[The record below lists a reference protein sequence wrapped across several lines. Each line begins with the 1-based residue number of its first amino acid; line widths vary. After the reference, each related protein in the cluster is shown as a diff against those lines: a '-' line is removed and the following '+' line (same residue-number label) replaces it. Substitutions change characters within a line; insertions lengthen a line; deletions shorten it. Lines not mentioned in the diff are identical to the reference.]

1 MPQAMR
7 RILAIAATPA
17 LRFAW
22 HERGMTVALRQQLSL
37 RKTRPE
43 TSFGPFRPLPALPWL
58 VMATAIRIVGFGKP
72 GLIVPALVLADVC
85 VLLAFFATARDSI
98 QAAGGQSS
106 LGELTLGEQIKL
118 SLSIL
123 WRIVLV
129 IIIATLATAAIGFSS
144 FAPHLL
150 WGLDGMAFDQ
160 GADLGRFWSAAIA
173 ALVLL
178 IIVNAESNG
187 GRVAL
192 FAAVKDLGRHAL
204 WLGAAVLLLGVINV
218 ALGYGQGLV
227 RTAIWHFWQISMVG
241 QPLKNLIYVVFIF
254 SFAMLRLWIT
264 LSILTFGLKQSYARD
279 G

>member
-1 MPQAMR
+1 
-7 RILAIAATPA
+7 
-17 LRFAW
+17 
-22 HERGMTVALRQQLSL
+22 
-37 RKTRPE
+37 
-43 TSFGPFRPLPALPWL
+43 
-58 VMATAIRIVGFGKP
+58 MATAIRIVGFGKP
-72 GLIVPALVLADVC
+72 GLTLPALVLADVC

-106 LGELTLGEQIKL
+106 LGELTLAEQIRL

-129 IIIATLATAAIGFSS
+129 IIIATLATAAVGFAS

-160 GADLGRFWSAAIA
+160 GADLGRLWSAAIA
-173 ALVLL
+173 ALVLM
-178 IIVNAESNG
+178 IIVNAEGNG

-192 FAAVKDLGRHAL
+192 FAAAKDLGRHAL
-204 WLGAAVLLLGVINV
+204 WLGVAVLALGAINV
-218 ALGYGQGLV
+218 ALGYGQQFV
-227 RTAIWHFWQISMVG
+227 RTVIWQFWQTSEVG
-241 QPLKNLIYVVFIF
+241 QPIKNLVYVVFIF

-264 LSILTFGLKQSYARD
+264 LSILTFGLKQSYAR

>member
-1 MPQAMR
+1 MS
-7 RILAIAATPA
+7 
-17 LRFAW
+17 
-22 HERGMTVALRQQLSL
+22 VALRQQLSL

-58 VMATAIRIVGFGKP
+58 IMAAALRIVGYGNL
-72 GLIVPALVLADVC
+72 GLIVPALALANAC

-98 QAAGGQSS
+98 QASGGRSS
-106 LGELTLGEQIKL
+106 LGELTLAEQIRL

-129 IIIATLATAAIGFSS
+129 MIVAALGTAAIGFSS
-144 FAPHLL
+144 FAPYLL
-150 WGLDGMAFDQ
+150 SGLDGMAFDQ
-160 GADLGRFWSAAIA
+160 VTHLGRFWSAAIA

-178 IIVNAESNG
+178 IIVNAEGNG

-204 WLGAAVLLLGVINV
+204 WLGAAVLVLGAINV
-218 ALGYGQGLV
+218 ALGYGQALV

-241 QPLKNLIYVVFIF
+241 QPLKNLVYVVFIF
-254 SFAMLRLWIT
+254 GFAMLRLWIT
-264 LSILTFGLKQSYARD
+264 LSILTFGLKQSYAR
-279 G
+279 GN

>member
-1 MPQAMR
+1 
-7 RILAIAATPA
+7 
-17 LRFAW
+17 
-22 HERGMTVALRQQLSL
+22 MTVALRQQLSL

-72 GLIVPALVLADVC
+72 GLILPALVLADVC

-106 LGELTLGEQIKL
+106 LGELTLAEQIRL

-129 IIIATLATAAIGFSS
+129 IIIATLATAAIGFAS

-173 ALVLL
+173 ALVLM
-178 IIVNAESNG
+178 IIVNAG
-187 GRVAL
+187 DGRVAL
-192 FAAVKDLGRHAL
+192 FAAVRDLGRHAL
-204 WLGAAVLLLGVINV
+204 WLGAAVLVLGAINV
-218 ALGYGQGLV
+218 ALGYGQQLV
-227 RTAIWHFWQISMVG
+227 RTAIWQFWQTSMTG
-241 QPLKNLIYVVFIF
+241 QPIKNLVYVVFIF

-264 LSILTFGLKQSYARD
+264 LSILTFGLKQSYAR